1 MTRFNTRPTRARLS
15 RLAFRFSRVLLCM
28 CAVTYTLQCQPPPAA
43 VAPVEAPM
51 AVGSTQ
57 MVAPVV
63 VRNPMAL
70 GFDLSG
76 SDHRAVEIA
85 DRVMARLGGRE
96 GWEHTRY
103 LTWRFFGKRRHV
115 WDKWTGDL
123 RFEAG
128 DRTVLMNLN
137 DRTGRSWRSGL
148 LVEDPDTLAADVDGA
163 YRAWIKDSYWLV
175 MPYKLKDSGVTLRYK
190 GQDMTEEGIP
200 AHVLELTFQDV
211 GVTPQNRYQVWVDIH
226 ESLVRQW
233 SFYRQADDSEPRFVR
248 PWQDWQSYGRIWLA
262 SDFGGRRHSEVGV
275 FDDLPASVFD
285 DPGPTSFRVDP

>member
-43 VAPVEAPM
+43 VASVEPPTA
-51 AVGSTQ
+51 AGSTQ
-57 MVAPVV
+57 MIAPVV
-63 VRNPMAL
+63 VGNPMAP

-96 GWEHTRY
+96 GWEHTRH

-148 LVEDPDTLAADVDGA
+148 LVEDPDTLAADVDGV
-163 YRAWIKDSYWLV
+163 YRAWIKDL
-175 MPYKLKDSGVTLRYK
+175 PGSG
-190 GQDMTEEGIP
+190 P
-200 AHVLELTFQDV
+200 
-211 GVTPQNRYQVWVDIH
+211 
-226 ESLVRQW
+226 S
-233 SFYRQADDSEPRFVR
+233 SDSEPNAGFVG
-248 PWQDWQSYGRIWLA
+248 SHA
-262 SDFGGRRHSEVGV
+262 S
-275 FDDLPASVFD
+275 A
-285 DPGPTSFRVDP
+285 PGPLSSGSSPSIQGLLDLLA